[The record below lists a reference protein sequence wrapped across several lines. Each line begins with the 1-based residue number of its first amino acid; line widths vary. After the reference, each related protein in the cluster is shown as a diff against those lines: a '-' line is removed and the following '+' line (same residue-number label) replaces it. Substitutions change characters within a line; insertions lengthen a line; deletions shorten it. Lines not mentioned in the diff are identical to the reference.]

1 MLDLLLVV
9 ALILSNL
16 SWWIYVR
23 HLSGVTSDL
32 KDAVIDVKNAA
43 ANVGAAS
50 KNVAAA
56 AVTLSK
62 P

>member
-9 ALILSNL
+9 ALIVSNL

-32 KDAVIDVKNAA
+32 KDVAVDLTKATAKVTAA
-43 ANVGAAS
+43 AQ
-50 KNVAAA
+50 
-56 AVTLSK
+56 TISK